1 MRLIC
6 REIQYN
12 NINTEHEESRVYYFE
27 ALLSYQQQ
35 LMNNIVP

>member
-1 MRLIC
+1 MHLIS

-12 NINTEHEESRVYYFE
+12 NINTDYEESRLDYFE

-35 LMNNIVP
+35 LMKNIVP